1 MKITKHLLSM
11 AVLALLFTACKQT
24 EFKKTKDGFTYKVFG
39 NGKGEKIVPGDYVG
53 IHRTIKI
60 KDSILQTSYGMP
72 PQILPIPKD
81 SGAKENELFDML
93 LAARKG
99 DSIQINQPIDSIM
112 RQNPQAAQDPLL
124 QRNKG
129 GNIVY
134 IYKVIDVYKNEKDAM
149 AAMEKQNLEAFNQ
162 QPGLVEQRKKD
173 EAAIENYLKANNIQ
187 TERTTWGAYVQV
199 LQPGN
204 GEKAING
211 QFMML
216 RYTGKSLDG
225 KIFDSNN
232 KPGAELLPFQVGAG
246 GMIPGFADAVKGLRE
261 GAKANIYLPSVTAY
275 GAQGSPP
282 AIQPNE
288 NIMFEVEVVDIT
300 DQRPGQQGPPVSQQR
315 DSAVR

>member
-1 MKITKHLLSM
+1 MKITKHLLS
-11 AVLALLFTACKQT
+11 LAIVGLLFTACKQT

-39 NGKGEKIVPGDYVG
+39 SGKGEKILPGDYVSL
-53 IHRTIKI
+53 HRTIKI

-81 SGAKENELFDML
+81 SGATKENELFDML
-93 LAARKG
+93 LTARRG
-99 DSIQINQPIDSIM
+99 DSIQINQPVDSIL

-124 QRNKG
+124 LRNKG

-134 IYKVIDVYKNEKDAM
+134 IYKVADVYKNEKDAM

-173 EAAIENYLKANNIQ
+173 EAVIENYLKTNNIQ
-187 TERTTWGAYVQV
+187 TSRTTWGAYIQV
-199 LQPGN
+199 LQPGT
-204 GEKAING
+204 GEKAESG

-225 KIFDSNN
+225 KVFDTNN
-232 KPGAELLPFQVGAG
+232 KPDAELLPYQVGAG
-246 GMIPGFADAVKGLRE
+246 GMIPGFADALKELRE
-261 GAKANIYLPSVTAY
+261 GSKANIYLPSVTAY

-282 AIQPNE
+282 RIQPNE

-300 DQRPGQQGPPVSQQR
+300 DQRPAQMAPSAPQSR
-315 DSAVR
+315 D